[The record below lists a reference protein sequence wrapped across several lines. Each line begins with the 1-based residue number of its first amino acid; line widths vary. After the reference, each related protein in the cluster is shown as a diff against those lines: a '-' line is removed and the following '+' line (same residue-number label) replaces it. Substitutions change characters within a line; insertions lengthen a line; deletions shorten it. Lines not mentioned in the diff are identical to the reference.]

1 ATEKN
6 YSEKIAAE
14 IDKEV
19 KSFIDKAFE
28 TAKKIIIS
36 RKEILK
42 AIAQKLIEKETL
54 EREEF
59 ENLIKGFKLKPVAMR
74 A

>member
-1 ATEKN
+1 M
-6 YSEKIAAE
+6 AAE

-19 KSFIDKAFE
+19 KNFIERAIKI
-28 TAKKIIIS
+28 AKKIIIS
-36 RKEILK
+36 REKVLK

-59 ENLIKGFKLKPVAMR
+59 DNLIKGFRLKPITI
-74 A
+74 